1 MPKLKTHKGA
11 AKRVKV
17 TGTGKFIREAQFSGC
32 SHILTKKSPKRI
44 RKFRKQLVVDK
55 TDTRRLKRLLPYAG
69 GK

>member
-1 MPKLKTHKGA
+1 MSKLKTHKGA

-17 TGTGKFIREAQFSGC
+17 TGTGKFVREAQFSGC

-55 TDTRRLKRLLPYAG
+55 TDTPRLKRLLPYAG

>member
-1 MPKLKTHKGA
+1 MPKLKSHKSA

-17 TGTGKFIREAQFSGC
+17 TGSGKFVREAQFSGC

-55 TDTRRLKRLLPYAG
+55 TDTPRLKRQLPYA
-69 GK
+69 

>member
-17 TGTGKFIREAQFSGC
+17 TGTGKFVRERQFSGC

-44 RKFRKQLVVDK
+44 RKFRKQVVADK
-55 TDTRRLKRLLPYAG
+55 TD
-69 GK
+69 

>member
-17 TGTGKFIREAQFSGC
+17 TGTGKFMREAQFSGC

-44 RKFRKQLVVDK
+44 RKFRRQLVADK
-55 TDTRRLKRLLPYAG
+55 TDTPRLKRLLPYAG

>member
-55 TDTRRLKRLLPYAG
+55 TDMPRLKRMLPYA
-69 GK
+69 

>member
-1 MPKLKTHKGA
+1 MPKLKSHKSA

-17 TGTGKFIREAQFSGC
+17 TGSGKFIREAQFSGC

-55 TDTRRLKRLLPYAG
+55 TDTPRLKRQLPYA
-69 GK
+69 